1 MDVGLPDQLRWDDEF
16 RFDDGSIVLVA
27 GNIAFKV
34 YKGLLAA
41 QSMVFSDMLSTG
53 SAHATQ
59 VVDGCPVVHLSDSP
73 EDLRHLLRALI
84 SKEQILVYAQDF
96 AHAYTFDQLAALVR
110 LSHKYGIESVEKQAI
125 SCLKTYYAD
134 TFDAWEG
141 PKGFRAMPEVGQG
154 IGAIRLARLTNNPS
168 MLPVAFYECA
178 ILGGK
183 IVQGWTREDG
193 TVERLGWEDLE
204 RCING
209 YGALCRMIEF
219 RIECL
224 FKVEPGHTCSTRIRC
239 KTGMRD
245 LYADQIE
252 FEWTTTR
259 LLHSVADSVEKWA
272 SDYSLCEH
280 CAELIK
286 ERDRGERRD
295 LWTKLP
301 SIFGLSVEGWDTG

>member
-1 MDVGLPDQLRWDDEF
+1 MSEGLQWDDKF

-27 GNIAFKV
+27 GTTAFKV
-34 YKGLLAA
+34 YKGLLSA
-41 QSMVFSDMLSTG
+41 QSHVFSDMLFAG
-53 SAHATQ
+53 NPHATQ
-59 VVDGCPVVHLSDSP
+59 VFDGCPVVHLSDSP
-73 EDLRHLLRALI
+73 EDLRHLLRTLI

-96 AHAYTFDQLAALVR
+96 AHAYTFDQLSALTR
-110 LSHKYGIESVEKQAI
+110 LSHKYGIESVERQAI
-125 SCLKTYYAD
+125 ACLKTYYAD
-134 TFDAWEG
+134 TFEAWEG
-141 PKGFRAMPEVGQG
+141 AKGFRAMPEAGQG
-154 IGAIRLARLTNNPS
+154 IGAIRLARLTNNPA

-204 RCING
+204 RCIDG
-209 YGALCRMIEF
+209 YGALCRMIDY

-224 FKVEPGHTCSTRIRC
+224 FKVEPCAACTSRIRC

-252 FEWTTTR
+252 FKWKTPR
-259 LLHSVADSVEKWA
+259 LLHSVADEIEEWA
-272 SDYSLCEH
+272 RDYSLCEH

-286 ERDRGERRD
+286 EHDRSERRD
-295 LWTKLP
+295 LWARLP
-301 SIFGLSVEGWDTG
+301 SIFGLSIEGWGTG